1 MSDCLRRA
9 KRARKAHNKNKTSSY
24 FVFRVNLFFPLY
36 AQNYMFKIYWL
47 AWNYLIFFGDTQLQ
61 IMMVIIVRIFK
72 TKNPNDIRTPVQIQ
86 KKT

>member
-1 MSDCLRRA
+1 
-9 KRARKAHNKNKTSSY
+9 
-24 FVFRVNLFFPLY
+24 
-36 AQNYMFKIYWL
+36 MFKIYWL